1 MEVNQINLNTYVHHI
16 NKIESMLNELKRGLF
31 ILDKDFQESIQRG
44 EKDINKGRVIVCKTE
59 KELDDFFNLI

>member
-1 MEVNQINLNTYVHHI
+1 
-16 NKIESMLNELKRGLF
+16 MLNELKRGLF